1 VYKNPNTN
9 VFHNFIGVCVQPCV
23 YNLCAF
29 SKLGSLV
36 RLLEGSFLIP
46 ILVD

>member
-1 VYKNPNTN
+1 M
-9 VFHNFIGVCVQPCV
+9 FHTFIGVCVQPCV
-23 YNLCAF
+23 YNLCLFGKLAF
-29 SKLGSLV
+29 LV